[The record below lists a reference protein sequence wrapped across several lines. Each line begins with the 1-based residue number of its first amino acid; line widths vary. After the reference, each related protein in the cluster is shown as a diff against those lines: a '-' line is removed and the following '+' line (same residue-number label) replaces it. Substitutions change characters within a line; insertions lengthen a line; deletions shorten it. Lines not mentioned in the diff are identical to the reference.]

1 MVQGTEPAQFETR
14 LSTESKYGSVLAI
27 RNTEHSSEQFGLERN
42 MKVTTSS
49 PVPQVTRDVLMN
61 VDGVEQS
68 KEKESTEAEASQM
81 EFGSDQ
87 ASESEKGTVV

>member
-1 MVQGTEPAQFETR
+1 M
-14 LSTESKYGSVLAI
+14 
-27 RNTEHSSEQFGLERN
+27 
-42 MKVTTSS
+42 
-49 PVPQVTRDVLMN
+49 PQVTRDVLMN